1 MASAFTHGFVALS
14 FGKLFFPERMPV
26 RFWVLS
32 IVCTLLPDVDVIGFF
47 LGVRYSDTLG
57 HRGFSHSLLFA
68 LLIAVLVTVAA
79 FPAVRRFSK
88 QWWFLAGYFFAVT
101 ASHGVLDAMTDG
113 GYGIAFFSP
122 FNNTRLF
129 LPWRP
134 LEVAPIGVRG
144 FFSRWGWD
152 VLMSEVLYIWLPVT
166 LLLVIVYRIR
176 GKRSRPV
183 QNPPQDT
190 SKTRF

>member
-1 MASAFTHGFVALS
+1 MSSAFTHGFVALS

-32 IVCTLLPDVDVIGFF
+32 VACALLPDVDVIGFF

-57 HRGFSHSLLFA
+57 HRGFTHSLLFA

-79 FPAVRRFSK
+79 FPSVRRFSK
-88 QWWFLAGYFFAVT
+88 QWWALASCFFVST

-113 GYGIAFFSP
+113 GYGIAFYSP
-122 FNNTRLF
+122 FSNARYF

-152 VLMSEVLYIWLPVT
+152 VLMSELFWIWIPTLVFLVMLT
-166 LLLVIVYRIR
+166 LL
-176 GKRSRPV
+176 RSKLRRRPPTV
-183 QNPPQDT
+183 P
-190 SKTRF
+190 

>member
-1 MASAFTHGFVALS
+1 M
-14 FGKLFFPERMPV
+14 
-26 RFWVLS
+26 
-32 IVCTLLPDVDVIGFF
+32 
-47 LGVRYSDTLG
+47 LG

-68 LLIAVLVTVAA
+68 LLVAVLVTVAA

-88 QWWFLAGYFFAVT
+88 HWWALIGWFFAAA

-122 FNNTRLF
+122 FNNTRF
-129 LPWRP
+129 FFPWRP

-152 VLMSEVLYIWLPVT
+152 VLMSELLWIWLPVAFF
-166 LLLVIVYRIR
+166 LVLTYVARRRNSERNI
-176 GKRSRPV
+176 S
-183 QNPPQDT
+183 T
-190 SKTRF
+190 

>member
-14 FGKLFFPERMPV
+14 FGKLFFRERMPA

-32 IVCTLLPDVDVIGFF
+32 VVCTLLPDVDVIGFF
-47 LGVRYSDTLG
+47 LGVRYSDALG
-57 HRGFSHSLLFA
+57 HRGFTHSLLFA
-68 LLIAVLVTVAA
+68 LLLAILVTVIA

-88 QWWFLAGYFFAVT
+88 QWWTLATFFFLST

-122 FNNTRLF
+122 ISNTRLF

-144 FFSRWGWD
+144 FFSRWGWN
-152 VLMSEVLYIWLPVT
+152 VLMSELLWIWIPLT
-166 LLLVIVYRIR
+166 LLVVANRFR
-176 GKRSRPV
+176 GQRSGRGNTLAP
-183 QNPPQDT
+183 
-190 SKTRF
+190 

>member
-1 MASAFTHGFVALS
+1 MSSAFTHGFVALS
-14 FGKLFFPERMPV
+14 FGKMFFPERMPV

-32 IVCTLLPDVDVIGFF
+32 LVCTLLPDVDVIGFF

-88 QWWFLAGYFFAVT
+88 QWWALTASFFVSM
-101 ASHGVLDAMTDG
+101 ASHGILDAMTNG
-113 GYGIAFFSP
+113 GYGVAFFSP
-122 FNNTRLF
+122 FSNTRLF

-144 FFSRWGWD
+144 FFSRWGLN
-152 VLMSEVLYIWLPVT
+152 VITSEILWIWIPTL
-166 LLLVIVYRIR
+166 LLLVILTLFRR
-176 GKRSRPV
+176 KLRRRPAIV
-183 QNPPQDT
+183 P
-190 SKTRF
+190 

>member
-32 IVCTLLPDVDVIGFF
+32 IICTLLPDVDVIGFF
-47 LGVRYSDTLG
+47 LGVRYIDRLG

-68 LLIAVLVTVAA
+68 LLIAVLVTVVA
-79 FPAVRRFSK
+79 FHAVRRFSK
-88 QWWFLAGYFFAVT
+88 QWWALIAFFFVST

-122 FNNTRLF
+122 FSNTRLF

-166 LLLVIVYRIR
+166 LLLVIVYFIR
-176 GKRSRPV
+176 KKRSLLDP
-183 QNPPQDT
+183 
-190 SKTRF
+190 

>member
-1 MASAFTHGFVALS
+1 MASAFTHVFVAAAL
-14 FGKLFFPERMPV
+14 GKAVSPDKMPL
-26 RFWVLS
+26 RFWTLGVFCS
-32 IVCTLLPDVDVIGFF
+32 LLPDLDVITFR
-47 LGVRYSDTLG
+47 LGIPYRHMFG
-57 HRGFSHSLLFA
+57 HRGFTHSLPFA
-68 LLIAVLVTVAA
+68 LIISVLVVLLAFRTV
-79 FPAVRRFSK
+79 PRFSGR
-88 QWWFLAGYFFAVT
+88 WWLLAGYFFAVT

-122 FNNTRLF
+122 FSNTRLF

-166 LLLVIVYRIR
+166 LLLVIVYRVR
-176 GKRSRPV
+176 ESARS
-183 QNPPQDT
+183 
-190 SKTRF
+190 

>member
-1 MASAFTHGFVALS
+1 VATVFSHVVAGFAISTVGNAPASRPRVFLAAALCAAAPDLDVVTVW
-14 FGKLFFPERMPV
+14 FGVPWGHV
-26 RFWVLS
+26 
-32 IVCTLLPDVDVIGFF
+32 
-47 LGVRYSDTLG
+47 LG
-57 HRGFSHSLLFA
+57 HRGITHSLAFAA
-68 LLIAVLVTVAA
+68 LLASVVTATAFRGRGRLGLWLVL
-79 FPAVRRFSK
+79 
-88 QWWFLAGYFFAVT
+88 FLAT

-152 VLMSEVLYIWLPVT
+152 VLMSEVVYIWLPVT

>member
-1 MASAFTHGFVALS
+1 MSSAFTHGFVALS
-14 FGKLFFPERMPV
+14 FGKLFFPERMPA

-32 IVCTLLPDVDVIGFF
+32 LICTLLPDVDVIGFF
-47 LGVRYSDTLG
+47 LGVRYGDKLG

-68 LLIAVLVTVAA
+68 LLIAVLVTIAA

-88 QWWFLAGYFFAVT
+88 QWWALTGYFFLLT
-101 ASHGVLDAMTDG
+101 ASHSVLDAMTNG

-122 FNNTRLF
+122 FSSTRFF

-152 VLMSEVLYIWLPVT
+152 VLMSEALYIWLPVT
-166 LLLVIVYRIR
+166 LLLVIVYRVR
-176 GKRSRPV
+176 GKTFIPG
-183 QNPPQDT
+183 P
-190 SKTRF
+190 